1 MANIS
6 EESRFIIASNLTVA
20 AILRDLLNQQTG
32 ETPIK
37 DSDEFIMD
45 KFKAI
50 VEMLSREER

>member
-37 DSDEFIMD
+37 DSDEFILD

>member
-45 KFKAI
+45 KFRAI